1 MPLMDK
7 INVMDIYLNSIKR
20 SNNMITATIGRRG
33 YITIPRNLRRQMGL
47 KEGDR
52 VTLVVQ
58 GDQIVLRPITQTL
71 LDLRGSVPVTGPQ
84 DLDAIRQQVIA
95 ERAKRN
101 QP

>member
-1 MPLMDK
+1 
-7 INVMDIYLNSIKR
+7 
-20 SNNMITATIGRRG
+20 MITATVGRRG
-33 YITIPRNLRRQMGL
+33 YITIPRNIRRQIGI

-58 GDQIVLRPITQTL
+58 GDHIALYPITRTL
-71 LDLRGSVPVTGPQ
+71 LDLRGSVPVQGPQ
-84 DLDAIRQQVIA
+84 DLDAIRQQVMT